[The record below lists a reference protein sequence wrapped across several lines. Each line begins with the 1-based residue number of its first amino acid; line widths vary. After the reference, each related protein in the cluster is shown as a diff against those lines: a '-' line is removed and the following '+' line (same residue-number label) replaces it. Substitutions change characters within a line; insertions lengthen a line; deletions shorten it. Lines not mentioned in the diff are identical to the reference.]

1 MLARMHFSSFVRHCK
16 IPLSTCAPARQHAGV
31 AIGGYILVALIGYFL
46 GSIPTGYLVARTRG
60 IDIRT
65 VGSKNM
71 GATNVFRTLGKG
83 PGIFVLLIDALKG
96 FAAVALIINFY
107 SSLNDVIPQ
116 FFPTVGVTDVQARFG
131 YGLVAGIGAVLGHN
145 YTCWLQ
151 FKGGKGIATTGGV
164 FLALAPAAVGI
175 AAALWL
181 VAFIA
186 TRYVSV
192 ASLVAA
198 VALPTAVCFTHEN
211 LALRI
216 IAIILGVLAIYKHR
230 TNIQRLRNGTENRIR
245 FGKPEGA
252 Q

>member
-1 MLARMHFSSFVRHCK
+1 
-16 IPLSTCAPARQHAGV
+16 V
-31 AIGGYILVALIGYFL
+31 AVASYFIIALGGYLL
-46 GSIPTGYLVARTRG
+46 GSIPTGYLVAKARG

-96 FAAVALIINFY
+96 YAASAWLADALLKI
-107 SSLNDVIPQ
+107 LNAPNSDPQ
-116 FFPTVGVTDVQARFG
+116 TNH
-131 YGLVAGIGAVLGHN
+131 LIAGIAAVLGHN

-151 FKGGKGIATTGGV
+151 FKGGKGIATTAGV

-175 AAALWL
+175 AIVVWVVAL
-181 VAFIA
+181 AA
-186 TRYVSV
+186 TRYVSI
-192 ASLVAA
+192 ASVLAA
-198 VALPTAVCFTHEN
+198 VALPTAVWFTQEN

-230 TNIQRLRNGTENRIR
+230 ANIQRLRNGTEHRIQ
-245 FGKPEGA
+245 FTKNPEEA
-252 Q
+252 K

>member
-1 MLARMHFSSFVRHCK
+1 MS
-16 IPLSTCAPARQHAGV
+16 
-31 AIGGYILVALIGYFL
+31 YILVAVAGYLL
-46 GSIPTGYLVARTRG
+46 GSIPTGYLVAKARG

-83 PGIFVLLIDALKG
+83 PGIFVLLVDALKG
-96 FAAVALIINFY
+96 YAASAWMADGLLQVLNLSNPEPQTNHLI
-107 SSLNDVIPQ
+107 
-116 FFPTVGVTDVQARFG
+116 
-131 YGLVAGIGAVLGHN
+131 AGIAAVLGHN

-151 FKGGKGIATTGGV
+151 FKGGKGIATSAGV

-175 AAALWL
+175 AIIGWI
-181 VAFIA
+181 VAFAA

-192 ASLVAA
+192 ASIVAA
-198 VALPTAVCFTHEN
+198 VALPTAVWFTQEN
-211 LALRI
+211 LALRV

-230 TNIQRLRNGTENRIR
+230 ANIQRLRNGTENRIH
-245 FGKPEGA
+245 FGKKPEAA